1 MISKTSK
8 IRRIEDL
15 KGAIIGVSQYGS
27 EADIF
32 ARLALAKAELKE
44 AAYLYQDQVPILE
57 ALPAP
62 NEKAIQALLDRE
74 NDPKI
79 KSTPVT
85 EVIDASFFRD
95 IEKSGLIE
103 QLYKGKNRG

>member
-1 MISKTSK
+1 MRSFVEALYYIKTNRTGTITLLQK
-8 IRRIEDL
+8 YFGGL
-15 KGAIIGVSQYGS
+15 N
-27 EADIF
+27 
-32 ARLALAKAELKE
+32 AEE

-62 NEKAIQALLDRE
+62 NEKAIQAVLDRE

-79 KSTPVT
+79 KSTPMT

-103 QLYKGKNRG
+103 QLYKGKDRG